1 MRKVI
6 LLYIFENIFGNKRRQ
21 LGFISASVFCFL
33 RQLTLGGTD
42 ERIDSHGCL
51 FGKWRNILIV
61 SSDNCRYFFLVQHES
76 ESEEKVAQSCPTLCG
91 PMDYTVHEILQ
102 ATVLEWVTFS
112 FSKDLPNPG
121 IEPRSPAL
129 QVDSLPAEPQGRP
142 KQPHNNFLGVN
153 FTVTMEPYK

>member
-129 QVDSLPAEPQGRP
+129 QADSLPSKPPGKRKNQ
-142 KQPHNNFLGVN
+142 QLSL
-153 FTVTMEPYK
+153 YKHLSAK